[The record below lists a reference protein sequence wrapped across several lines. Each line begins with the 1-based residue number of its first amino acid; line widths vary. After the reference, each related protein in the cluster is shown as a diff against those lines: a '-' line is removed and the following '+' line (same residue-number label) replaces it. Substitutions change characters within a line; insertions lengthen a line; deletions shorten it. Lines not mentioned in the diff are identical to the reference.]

1 MFKKTKLVSPLKDDE
16 FLSVSNL
23 SCIFNEKTPEAF
35 VALSNFSYTF
45 KRNKIYCIIGDSGS
59 GKSTLVSHFNGLLVS
74 KYGHIWI
81 RDFHLG
87 GSRSNKIKNV
97 KKLRKIIS
105 MVFQFPEYQLFKD
118 TVEHDIMFGPVALGA
133 TKQEG
138 QRLAEK
144 YLNKM
149 GLDNSYLEKSPFELS
164 GGQKRRVAI
173 AGILAIESQA
183 IIFDEPTAGLDPQGE
198 NEMMKIIFEEK
209 ANNKTVFVITHQME
223 KVLEIA
229 DEIIV
234 LSKGQ
239 IIKHG
244 TPYEIFTDDYL
255 LKNTTIIVPPVIKV
269 IKDLVN
275 KNEKFK
281 VLYKFQ
287 PRTVQQLANAINQVI
302 NEVNNE

>member
-1 MFKKTKLVSPLKDDE
+1 MFKKQKIVSPLKNDE

-23 SCIFNEKTPEAF
+23 MCIFNEKTPDAYI
-35 VALSNFSYTF
+35 ALSNINYTF
-45 KRNKIYCIIGDSGS
+45 KKNKIYCIIGDSGS
-59 GKSTLVSHFNGLLVS
+59 GKSTLVTHFNGLLVS
-74 KYGHIWI
+74 KYGEIWVKN
-81 RDFHLG
+81 FHLG
-87 GSRSNKIKNV
+87 GKKTKIKNV

-133 TKQEG
+133 SKQDG
-138 QRLAEK
+138 RRLAEK
-144 YLNKM
+144 YLKKM

-173 AGILAIESQA
+173 AGILAIESEA

-198 NEMMKIIFEEK
+198 NEMMQIILESK
-209 ANNKTVFVITHQME
+209 AKNKTVFVITHQME

-239 IIKHG
+239 IINSG
-244 TPYEIFTDDYL
+244 TPYQIFTNKDL
-255 LKNTTIIVPPVIKV
+255 LKSTTIITPPVIRV
-269 IKDLVN
+269 IDDLVA
-275 KNEKFK
+275 KDERFK
-281 VLYKFQ
+281 KLYDYE
-287 PRTVQQLANAINQVI
+287 PRTVDELSKAINKVI
-302 NEVNNE
+302 SEYVNV

>member
-1 MFKKTKLVSPLKDDE
+1 MLKKTKLASPLQRDE
-16 FLSVSNL
+16 FLLVDNL
-23 SCIFNEKTPEAF
+23 SCIFNEKTSDAF
-35 VALSNFSYTF
+35 VALSNISYTF
-45 KRNKIYCIIGDSGS
+45 KENKIYCIIGDSGS

-74 KYGHIWI
+74 KYGDIWI
-81 RDFHLG
+81 RDFYLG
-87 GSRSNKIKNV
+87 GHKRKVKNI

-133 TKQEG
+133 SKQEG
-138 QRLAEK
+138 QRLAEI

-173 AGILAIESQA
+173 AGILAIESEA

-234 LSKGQ
+234 MSKGQ

-244 TPYEIFTDDYL
+244 TPYEIFTDNYL
-255 LKNTTIIVPPVIKV
+255 LENTTIIIPPVIKV

-275 KNEKFK
+275 KNPKFLK
-281 VLYKFQ
+281 LYKYE
-287 PRTVQQLANAINQVI
+287 PRTVKQLAIAINSII
-302 NEVNNE
+302 NEENNE